1 MRKVKQKKKRV
12 NLYLLILAIVLFIA
26 TSVFAYLSIFVHSGV
41 GFVIVPLQEG
51 VTNLTESFSRGI
63 NTFKDKDYVKN
74 ENEALKQEKEELLL
88 EVNRLSEVEKENE
101 ELTALLDT
109 KSSYPQLPTIT
120 AKVIGKDNSNWQ
132 NTLIIDK
139 GLDDGLKENMIVL
152 AYGGLLG
159 RVIEVSKYSS
169 KITTVLDDSS
179 SISVMTERT
188 NEYALLKGD
197 VTMMQDGLCRLEYYD
212 EAADILVGDKIVTSN
227 ISSLYPAGIE
237 IGVVKSLPTSNSSL
251 VQSAIIEL
259 NINFKELTTILV
271 VTELFTRS
279 DEVENETIS
288 SLEDVDKDL
297 SRGE

>member
-1 MRKVKQKKKRV
+1 MKKIKQKKRRV
-12 NLYLLILAIVLFIA
+12 NLYLLVLAIVLFIT
-26 TSVFAYLSIFVHSGV
+26 TSVFAYFSIFVHNGV
-41 GFVIVPLQEG
+41 GFVVVPIQES
-51 VTNLTESFSRGI
+51 VASLTESLTRGI

-74 ENEALKQEKEELLL
+74 ENEELKLQNEELSL
-88 EVNRLSEVEKENE
+88 EVSRLAQVEKENE

-109 KSSYPQLPTIT
+109 KSSYPELPTIT
-120 AKVIGKDNSNWQ
+120 AKIIGRDNSNWQ

-139 GLDDGLKENMIVL
+139 GIDDGLEENMIVL

-169 KITTVLDDSS
+169 KVTTVLDDSS

-197 VTMMQDGLCRLEYYD
+197 VTMMQEGLCRLEYYD

-227 ISSLYPAGIE
+227 ISSLYPVGIE
-237 IGVVKSLPTSNSSL
+237 IGVVESLPNASSSL
-251 VQSAIIEL
+251 VQTAIIKL
-259 NINFKELTTILV
+259 NVDFKELTTLLV

-279 DEVENETIS
+279 DEVKEETIS
-288 SLEDVDKDL
+288 SLEDVTKDI